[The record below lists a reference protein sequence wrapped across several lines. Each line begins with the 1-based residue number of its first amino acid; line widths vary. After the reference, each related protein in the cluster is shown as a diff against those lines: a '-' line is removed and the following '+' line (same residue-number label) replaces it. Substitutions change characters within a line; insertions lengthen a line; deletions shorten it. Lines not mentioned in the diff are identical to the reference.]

1 MKKNWIYL
9 APLALLGGMLFVAAG
24 GEIVRELWN
33 WLLPPLFSW
42 HQLTFWQALGMLAL
56 CRILF
61 GGFGGHRKSR
71 FRQRLSERIEAMP
84 ADGKLVRNKGR
95 VVWTGELPDG
105 VNSANAVNA
114 LRDEI

>member
-1 MKKNWIYL
+1 MNATISLDNFNRLPVSRALRATAGFKRKQ
-9 APLALLGGMLFVAAG
+9 PLRAVAMPG
-24 GEIVRELWN
+24 KI
-33 WLLPPLFSW
+33 
-42 HQLTFWQALGMLAL
+42 
-56 CRILF
+56 I
-61 GGFGGHRKSR
+61 
-71 FRQRLSERIEAMP
+71 IEAMP

>member
-1 MKKNWIYL
+1 MNATVSLDNFNRLPVSRALRATAGFKRKQ
-9 APLALLGGMLFVAAG
+9 PLRAVAMPG
-24 GEIVRELWN
+24 KI
-33 WLLPPLFSW
+33 
-42 HQLTFWQALGMLAL
+42 
-56 CRILF
+56 I
-61 GGFGGHRKSR
+61 
-71 FRQRLSERIEAMP
+71 IEAMP

>member
-1 MKKNWIYL
+1 
-9 APLALLGGMLFVAAG
+9 
-24 GEIVRELWN
+24 
-33 WLLPPLFSW
+33 
-42 HQLTFWQALGMLAL
+42 
-56 CRILF
+56 
-61 GGFGGHRKSR
+61 
-71 FRQRLSERIEAMP
+71 MP